1 MFPLPHSIF
10 EGVRFPAVPQTQAA
24 VLLAIQEQLAASQY
38 WPAVEMR
45 ARQFEQIGD
54 LISHIDRSVPYY
66 GVSLRKAGVRPG
78 QPITEEAWRRVPILT
93 RRAAQDGNDR
103 LFATQTPPSHGSLG
117 DNTTSGTSG
126 MPVRLRQTR
135 LHHLFWQ
142 SFVLREEV
150 WHRRDLGATILG
162 IRRDDERRDFS
173 GAVHIRRMPDW
184 GAPVSTVYPTGPSL
198 VLDYRATVADQA
210 EVVRR
215 ERPAYLTVYPSL
227 LLELLRHC
235 REHGVAFEGLRGV
248 RTVLEVLAPEVRQLC
263 REVLGVGV
271 TDVYSCGE
279 AGYLA
284 IQCPEHGAYHLQ
296 QENALIEILDDAGA
310 PCAPG
315 AIGRVVVTTLHNFAM
330 PLLRYEL
337 GDLAEMGE
345 PCPCGRNLP
354 VIARIVGRGRDML
367 TLPAGAKR
375 YPFYGH
381 SAMMTVR
388 AIRQHQLVQKSL
400 TEIEIR
406 LVVTHPLSAA
416 EEARIREA
424 AIEGLGH
431 PFEITLV
438 YTDEIKRDASG
449 KYAEFRSEIAAADAP
464 RSTG

>member
-1 MFPLPHSIF
+1 
-10 EGVRFPAVPQTQAA
+10 
-24 VLLAIQEQLAASQY
+24 
-38 WPAVEMR
+38 MR
-45 ARQFEQIGD
+45 ARQFDQIGE
-54 LISHIDRSVPYY
+54 LVAHIDRSVPYY
-66 GVSLRKAGVRPG
+66 GVTLRKAGVRPG
-78 QPITEEAWRRVPILT
+78 QPISEDAWRRAPILT

-103 LFATQTPPSHGSLG
+103 LFATQTPPSHGQVG
-117 DNTTSGTSG
+117 DHTTSGTSG
-126 MPVRLRQTR
+126 MPVRLKQTK

-150 WHRRDLGATILG
+150 WHRRDLSATILG
-162 IRRDDERRDFS
+162 IRRDDQRQDLS
-173 GAVHIRRMPDW
+173 GAVHVRRMPDW

-198 VLDYRATVADQA
+198 VLDYRSSVADQA
-210 EVVRR
+210 QVVRR
-215 ERPAYLTVYPSL
+215 ERPAYLTVYPSV

-235 REHGVAFEGLRGV
+235 REHDVAFEGLKGV

-263 REVLGVGV
+263 REVLGVGI

-284 IQCPEHGAYHLQ
+284 IQCPEYGAYHLQ

-315 AIGRVVVTTLHNFAM
+315 AVGRVVVTTLHNFAM

-345 PCPCGRNLP
+345 ACPCGRTLP
-354 VIARIVGRGRDML
+354 VITRIVGRARDML
-367 TLPAGAKR
+367 TLPDGAKR

-381 SAMMTVR
+381 SAMMTVG
-388 AIRQHQLVQKSL
+388 AIRQHQVVQKSL

-406 LVVTHPLSAA
+406 LVVAHPLSPA
-416 EEARIREA
+416 EEAKIREA

-431 PFEITLV
+431 PFEITLA
-438 YTDEIKRDASG
+438 YTDEIKRDRSG
-449 KYAEFRSEIAAADAP
+449 KYAEFRSEIAAADTP
-464 RSTG
+464 RPPG

>member
-1 MFPLPHSIF
+1 
-10 EGVRFPAVPQTQAA
+10 
-24 VLLAIQEQLAASQY
+24 
-38 WPAVEMR
+38 
-45 ARQFEQIGD
+45 
-54 LISHIDRSVPYY
+54 
-66 GVSLRKAGVRPG
+66 
-78 QPITEEAWRRVPILT
+78 VPILT
-93 RRAAQDGNDR
+93 RRAAQVANDR
-103 LFATQTPPSHGSLG
+103 LFARQTPQSHGEVG
-117 DNTTSGTSG
+117 EHTTSGTSG
-126 MPVRLRQTR
+126 MPVRLKQTK

-150 WHRRDLGATILG
+150 WRQRDLGATILG
-162 IRRDDERRDFS
+162 IRRDDQQRDVS
-173 GAVHIRRMPDW
+173 GPVSIRRMPDW

-198 VLDYRATVADQA
+198 VLDYRSTVAEQA
-210 EVVRR
+210 QVVRR

-263 REVLGVGV
+263 REVLGVGI
-271 TDVYSCGE
+271 TDVYSCAE

-315 AIGRVVVTTLHNFAM
+315 AVGRVVVTTLHNFAM

-345 PCPCGRNLP
+345 PCPCGRTLP
-354 VIARIVGRGRDML
+354 VITRIVGRARDML
-367 TLPAGAKR
+367 TLPDGAKR

-388 AIRQHQLVQKSL
+388 AIRQHQVVQKSL

-406 LVVTHPLSAA
+406 LVVTHPLSIA

-424 AIEGLGH
+424 AIDGLGH

-449 KYAEFRSEIAAADAP
+449 KYAEFRSEIAVPYTP
-464 RSTG
+464 R